1 MMSKWATKWGVEH
14 QLVVS
19 PKNWG
24 FQDLLS
30 LCASC
35 KFSRLAGS
43 LHRGSWKWMFF
54 RVQAERVSKWWFV
67 VTFSQKYEII
77 FIWCL
82 YMPSTSTLLM
92 IALDQPRHPANEQ
105 LFSTRHATW
114 DMCQMASR
122 ENRSKLEFL
131 QDDMLAQQASS
142 PMMASLVFFLCQHGT
157 SRRSLQR
164 KGTKIEDEHLE
175 KFWEAEQRQIP
186 KPMLLAASYGH
197 VRVCTLWI
205 FWMMTFQAFLS

>member
-142 PMMASLVFFLCQHGT
+142 PMMASLVCFFVPTWHFTQIFAAERYQNRGRT
-157 SRRSLQR
+157 SRKIL
-164 KGTKIEDEHLE
+164 GGWTKTNP
-175 KFWEAEQRQIP
+175 EAN
-186 KPMLLAASYGH
+186 ASS
-197 VRVCTLWI
+197 C
-205 FWMMTFQAFLS
+205 